1 MQIRVATPADA
12 RAIAEIYAPI
22 VRETVIS
29 FEAAPPS
36 AEEMAGRISRT
47 LKSHPWLVAVEDGAI
62 LGYAYGSQF
71 RARAAYR
78 WTCEVSA
85 YVDGSTRRGGV
96 GKALYRQLLDTL
108 RRQNFHTALAII
120 TLPNAASVG
129 FHEFFGFE
137 PTGTVAEIGFKF
149 GAWHDVTTLRLA
161 LSDSATQ
168 PPEPISFPDLS
179 AGGTP
184 SQP

>member
-12 RAIAEIYAPI
+12 PAIADIYAPI

-29 FEAAPPS
+29 FESKPPS
-36 AEEMAGRISRT
+36 AEEMAGRIGTT
-47 LKSHPWLVAVEDGAI
+47 LQSHPWLVAVEDGAI

-85 YVDGSTRRGGV
+85 YVDTATRRGGV
-96 GKALYRQLLDTL
+96 GKALYGQLLDTL
-108 RRQNFHTALAII
+108 RRQHFHTALAII

-129 FHEFFGFE
+129 FHQSFGFE
-137 PTGTVAEIGFKF
+137 PAGTVAGIGFKF
-149 GAWHDVTTLRLA
+149 GGWHDVTTLRLA
-161 LSDSATQ
+161 LLGQTTP
-168 PPEPISFPDLS
+168 PPEPIAFPELI
-179 AGGTP
+179 
-184 SQP
+184 

>member
-12 RAIAEIYAPI
+12 PAIADIYAPI

-29 FEAAPPS
+29 FESAPPS
-36 AEEMAGRISRT
+36 AEEMAGRVAMT
-47 LKSHPWLVAVEDGAI
+47 LQSHPWLVAVEDDAI
-62 LGYAYGSQF
+62 LGYAYGSYF
-71 RARAAYR
+71 RTRAAYR

-96 GKALYRQLLDTL
+96 GRALYGQLLDTL

-129 FHEFFGFE
+129 FHQSFGFE
-137 PTGTVAEIGFKF
+137 PAGTVAEIGFKF
-149 GAWHDVTTLRLA
+149 GAWHDVTTLRHA
-161 LSDSATQ
+161 LSDPTTS
-168 PPEPISFPDLS
+168 PPEPITFPDL
-179 AGGTP
+179 A
-184 SQP
+184 